1 MKMNKSWLI
10 AIGIA
15 AVASLWIL
23 SGSFGGS
30 GEEAKSAVPPG
41 ARAEAAEAKAVR
53 VRVQTLVADDM
64 SKTLSVYGRT
74 RPNRDATVRAETGGR
89 VEEMFVAKGDR
100 VEKGQLIMRLAMNDR
115 AARRQEAEAAVAQR
129 QLEFEQAQQLQ
140 RSDYASRTRVAQA
153 RAALEK
159 ARADLAKI
167 EKEIADVTVEAPF
180 DGVFNENLI
189 DVGEI
194 VATGEPVAR
203 VIDMTPMVVVASVSE
218 REIEG
223 VRPGVS
229 GTVRLV
235 DGREVPGVVTW
246 VSAAADPT
254 TRTYAVEME
263 VANDDLSIPVGMTAE
278 MRLPL
283 RTVTAHR
290 VSPAV
295 LTLSDAGEV
304 GVKAVDA
311 DNRVVFHA
319 VDLIAD
325 SPEGVWLAGLPPKVR
340 LITVGQ
346 EYVRPGELVD
356 PVPQDEDPVVSA
368 LPAPAEGTK
377 Q

>member
-1 MKMNKSWLI
+1 
-10 AIGIA
+10 
-15 AVASLWIL
+15 
-23 SGSFGGS
+23 
-30 GEEAKSAVPPG
+30 
-41 ARAEAAEAKAVR
+41 
-53 VRVQTLVADDM
+53 
-64 SKTLSVYGRT
+64 
-74 RPNRDATVRAETGGR
+74 
-89 VEEMFVAKGDR
+89 

-180 DGVFNENLI
+180 AGVFNENLI

-304 GVKAVDA
+304 GVKAGDA